1 MTEQLGDAGL
11 IAADKE
17 GVLADRTGLAAR
29 TSEQAAES
37 HKRNADALAAIKDQA
52 QAATTAIKE
61 FYDEQTNNVSTQIDA
76 ERALD
81 GVAQSL
87 KDNGLTLDIGS
98 EKGRQNREAIIGAK
112 DAQLEYAMSLRDTS
126 GTGAAISSMVDY
138 SGKLA
143 ETLRQSG
150 LTEDQTAALIAEMGL
165 TPKDIYTQFRSNQ
178 PEAEL
183 RVIAVRKSIEAVP
196 GWKDIYFNALT
207 DTAQAKINEL
217 SSMLTPLGSSVL
229 SGLAG
234 AAIQQS
240 SAAHTPGRA
249 KGGPVRRG
257 SIYEVN
263 EEGRELFAPGM
274 NGSIIPAGLSRQI
287 MAGGGGTVT
296 NVFHI
301 TETKDAEAT
310 ARAVARVFERQ
321 SRMGGTPLAGVR

>member
-1 MTEQLGDAGL
+1 
-11 IAADKE
+11 
-17 GVLADRTGLAAR
+17 
-29 TSEQAAES
+29 
-37 HKRNADALAAIKDQA
+37 
-52 QAATTAIKE
+52 
-61 FYDEQTNNVSTQIDA
+61 
-76 ERALD
+76 
-81 GVAQSL
+81 
-87 KDNGLTLDIGS
+87 
-98 EKGRQNREAIIGAK
+98 
-112 DAQLEYAMSLRDTS
+112 
-126 GTGAAISSMVDY
+126 MVDY